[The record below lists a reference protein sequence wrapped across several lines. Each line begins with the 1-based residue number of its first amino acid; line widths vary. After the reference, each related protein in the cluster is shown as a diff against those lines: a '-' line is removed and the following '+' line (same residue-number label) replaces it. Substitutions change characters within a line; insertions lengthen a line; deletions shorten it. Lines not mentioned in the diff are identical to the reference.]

1 MSKLWQS
8 RNHPLATVCWVGGYV
23 LTISA
28 IFYGLTK
35 VREKQHVVT
44 NTKLEDSWMQWR
56 EAAAE
61 QASGAGPVQRKIPK
75 SALPPLQ
82 VLFTEHFKTITT
94 AALVFGTFL
103 YGMLYFFT
111 RGIFARDRIK
121 FPHAGHHATPS
132 KREHSPD

>member
-1 MSKLWQS
+1 M
-8 RNHPLATVCWVGGYV
+8 

-82 VLFTEHFKTITT
+82 VLLTEHFKTITT